1 MDIHKNARLTA
12 HGRERLA
19 KMILAGQTPQA
30 VSEAAGVCLTGEG
43 RACVKKDFSQA
54 LLRDLCGTSFDAC
67 DSRVRQIPWFFSLC
81 VTAERP

>member
-30 VSEAAGVCLTGEG
+30 VSEAAGVCLTEEG
-43 RACVKKDFSQA
+43 RARVKKDFS
-54 LLRDLCGTSFDAC
+54 
-67 DSRVRQIPWFFSLC
+67 
-81 VTAERP
+81 